1 MQRRLENPRLQRQ
14 WPQHLGT
21 VLWCAFLAACV
32 ATLLFFAHFDPL
44 LLVSETAAPGWLA
57 DRRGGY
63 ALGFFFF
70 WAIGTLAAGM
80 TAWLI
85 TTPGRNDRE

>member
-1 MQRRLENPRLQRQ
+1 MQSSVDPGHAPRQ
-14 WPQHLGT
+14 WLQHLGT

-44 LLVSETAAPGWLA
+44 LLVSDGAAPGWLA

-80 TAWLI
+80 TTWLI
-85 TTPGRNDRE
+85 TTPRPDHRE